1 MKQIH
6 KILRKYFNTRNLVI
20 CAMILSTQM
29 SMGQNTDLQKD
40 ALVLADTLLGAYG
53 GNPLEAG
60 NQIADIVPKAGS
72 IIDVGLGP
80 SYFDWKDKVYDKIG
94 LKFGVS
100 YNFMYQTASEVV
112 PGAADAAMSD
122 MWGFMMKWTLV
133 NRKKKN
139 KGGLVFSMFE
149 RYHIGDYPNPSLFGP
164 ANVGS
169 ITSAVEW
176 TDWRFTVENLYWE
189 QWINF
194 KKHKLMFRV
203 GNQLA
208 AALIDPFRFKVA
220 TKNFSTGPFAYHVTK
235 PDPTFGFGVAAKWM
249 PAKGSGVYV
258 SATINDMN
266 SDPAITGFDWS
277 TMNGQFF
284 YGAEVGY
291 NWIRGKGDYDH
302 LSLLVYYA
310 TDRDSR
316 NADVAPN
323 EAGGGFSILGEKQ
336 WNRWVGFAKYTY
348 NNAEGG
354 GGLATFSHQTGTL
367 GVVYKDLLNISG
379 TTGLGLYF
387 MDPLDNI
394 FGEDAGFQTG
404 FETYWNVLLTRN
416 ILITPGIHC
425 QWNPPLNPE
434 ANFVAMP
441 HIKFRVQ
448 I

>member
-1 MKQIH
+1 MKQIR

-29 SMGQNTDLQKD
+29 SIGQNTDPQKD

-139 KGGLVFSMFE
+139 KGGIVFSMFE

-220 TKNFSTGPFAYHVTK
+220 TINFSTGPFA
-235 PDPTFGFGVAAKWM
+235 
-249 PAKGSGVYV
+249 
-258 SATINDMN
+258 
-266 SDPAITGFDWS
+266 
-277 TMNGQFF
+277 
-284 YGAEVGY
+284 
-291 NWIRGKGDYDH
+291 
-302 LSLLVYYA
+302 
-310 TDRDSR
+310 
-316 NADVAPN
+316 
-323 EAGGGFSILGEKQ
+323 
-336 WNRWVGFAKYTY
+336 
-348 NNAEGG
+348 
-354 GGLATFSHQTGTL
+354 
-367 GVVYKDLLNISG
+367 
-379 TTGLGLYF
+379 
-387 MDPLDNI
+387 
-394 FGEDAGFQTG
+394 
-404 FETYWNVLLTRN
+404 
-416 ILITPGIHC
+416 
-425 QWNPPLNPE
+425 
-434 ANFVAMP
+434 
-441 HIKFRVQ
+441 
-448 I
+448 